1 MKKFVLI
8 IALVAAVAASSSAQD
23 IRVSAGW
30 ANSKFMDSD
39 VPYDGYFVGLTAEKA
54 FSGAI
59 RFSTGLIYSSVS
71 GKKMDAS
78 AVSINVIEQYF
89 SVPIHAVAR
98 IGITRDVFIVLE
110 AGPSLSVGLA
120 SDAVAAGGSASYSL
134 YGDDSNYGRF
144 DIMAGGQVGLECWRL
159 RIFGGCNY
167 GLFDRDLREA
177 VELHRAEIVAGVA
190 FKF

>member
-1 MKKFVLI
+1 MKKFFLI
-8 IALVAAVAASSSAQD
+8 VAFLAAAAISSYAQD
-23 IRVSAGW
+23 IRISAGW
-30 ANSKFMDSD
+30 ANSKFADSG
-39 VPYDGYFVGLTAEKA
+39 VPYDGFFVGLTAEKA

-59 RFSTGLIYSSVS
+59 RFSSGLIYSSVS
-71 GKKMDAS
+71 GNKPDAS
-78 AVSINVIEQYF
+78 AVSIKIKEQYF

-110 AGPSLSVGLA
+110 AGPSLSVGIA
-120 SDAVAAGGSASYSL
+120 SDAVPAGGSASYSL

-144 DIMAGGQVGLECWRL
+144 DIMAGGQVGIEYWKL
-159 RIFGGCNY
+159 RVFGGCNY

-177 VELHRAEIVAGVA
+177 VELHRTEIVAGVA